1 MRKIFTLLT
10 MCLLASS
17 AWAVDIVFDATVD
30 VGTGS
35 STAGEF
41 TIVKDGITVH
51 VEQGVANGTHYRFY
65 KGKKVTITSEI
76 GAMTKIVFDCVG
88 AGNDQYGS
96 GGFTSEPGDYVPDE
110 KLGIWTNAGASQV
123 VFTATNFQVRATKI
137 TVTVGGEVG
146 QWTPRITPASGVYY
160 EPVQVSMRCYIP
172 GAKIYYT
179 TDGSDPTTSSTL
191 YTGPFVLNS
200 NTIVKAISELD
211 GVESDVVSA
220 EYIIIDGVYLVD
232 NNLYITSS
240 VTSVKGL
247 QVNPSAIY
255 SFAAVPPECDE
266 NTFLGYGATLH
277 MPSASYGAYFTAD
290 YWCNFAYMYNDA
302 VAPTGVTIS
311 NTSVEL
317 IRGNTCGLSATVSPN
332 NASLRTVQWSS
343 TDVSIATVNNSG
355 MVTAMAAGECDIVV
369 TCLDKQAVCHVAVLD
384 PISVTLDQTEVTI
397 EQTQQVTLTA
407 TIYPEGSA
415 GQSVSWS
422 TTDSSVATVNNGV
435 VTGVGIGECDI
446 IASYL
451 DKQAVCHVT
460 VVPATIYI
468 TLDKHEAKLLPN
480 HALTITPSMTPL
492 STDLK
497 VSSSNPEVAAARLM
511 NGVVQVVGLAEGTTR
526 IVVSS
531 VDGQAVPDT
540 CLVTVYTENGDVNC
554 DGFVNI
560 ADVTD
565 LIDYLLSGNDD
576 SVSQTNTDC
585 DKDGSVNIADVTA
598 LIDYLL
604 MGHWPWD
611 APVYEAFTVNGVTFK
626 MVAVEGGTF
635 TMGATAEQGSDA
647 LAIEKPAHQVTLSS
661 YSIGE
666 TEVTQALWVAVMG
679 SNPSYFSPRNS
690 YTENLQRPVE
700 YVSWND
706 CQTFI
711 SRLNELTGKTF
722 RLPTE
727 AEWEYAA
734 RGGNRSQGY
743 KYAGSNDINTVAWYW
758 FNIPSQSSGTE
769 GYGTQAVATK
779 APNELGLYDMS
790 GNVWEWCQDWY
801 GSYSSESQTNPT
813 GPTSGSYRVF
823 RGGGWTNDAEYCR
836 VSDRPCNYPT
846 CTFEF
851 LGLRL
856 AL

>member
-1 MRKIFTLLT
+1 MRKIVILLI
-10 MCLLASS
+10 MCLLAST

-41 TIVKDGITVH
+41 VIEKDGITVQ
-51 VEQGVANGTHYRFY
+51 VEQGVATGQHYRFY
-65 KGKKVTITSEI
+65 KNKTVTVTSTIGSIT
-76 GAMTKIVFDCVG
+76 GIVFTCVG
-88 AGNDQYGS
+88 ANDAQYGPA
-96 GGFTSEPGDYVPDE
+96 GFTCEGYSYYDN
-110 KLGIWTNAGASQV
+110 LGIWTGGEEQV
-123 VFTATNFQVRATKI
+123 VFTTSVAQVRATKI
-137 TVTVGGEVG
+137 VVTVGGGVG
-146 QWTPRITPASGVYY
+146 LMAPRITPASGTYY
-160 EPVQVSMRCYIP
+160 GPVQVSMRCYTA

-179 TDGSDPTTSSTL
+179 IDGSVPTTNSTL
-191 YTGPFVLNS
+191 YTAPFILNN
-200 NTIVKAISELD
+200 NTTVKAISELD
-211 GVESDVVSA
+211 GVVSDIVTA
-220 EYIIIDGVYLVD
+220 EYVVFDGVYLVD
-232 NNLYITSS
+232 NILYITSG

-247 QVNPSAIY
+247 QVNPNAIY

-266 NTFLGYGATLH
+266 NTFLGYNAVLHVPAT
-277 MPSASYGAYFTAD
+277 SFTDYFMAD
-290 YWCNFAYMYNDA
+290 YWCNFADIRNDA
-302 VAPTGVTIS
+302 IEPANIS
-311 NTSVEL
+311 LNSYEAEMTM
-317 IRGNTCGLSATVSPN
+317 GNTMTLTATVSPN
-332 NASLRTVQWSS
+332 NATPNTVVWTTSNPQVAVV
-343 TDVSIATVNNSG
+343 DNGV
-355 MVTAMAAGECDIVV
+355 VTAIGKGECDIVAN
-369 TCLDKQAVCHVAVLD
+369 CL
-384 PISVTLDQTEVTI
+384 
-397 EQTQQVTLTA
+397 
-407 TIYPEGSA
+407 
-415 GQSVSWS
+415 
-422 TTDSSVATVNNGV
+422 NM
-435 VTGVGIGECDI
+435 
-446 IASYL
+446 
-451 DKQAVCHVT
+451 QAVCHVT
-460 VVPATIYI
+460 VVEATIQI
-468 TLDKHEAKLLPN
+468 TLDKHEARVLPN
-480 HALTITPSMTPL
+480 HMITLTPTMSPSETA
-492 STDLK
+492 LK
-497 VSSSNPEVAAARLM
+497 VTSSDPDVAVARLL
-511 NGVVQVVGLAEGTTR
+511 NGVVQVAGRSEGTTMV
-526 IVVSS
+526 IVSS
-531 VDGQAVPDT
+531 VDGTAIPDT
-540 CLVTVYTENGDVNC
+540 CMVTVYTENGDVNC

-576 SVSQTNTDC
+576 SVSQTNADC

-626 MVAVEGGTF
+626 MLAVEGGAF
-635 TMGATAEQGSDA
+635 AMGATAEQGSDA

-743 KYAGSNDINTVAWYW
+743 KYAGGNDINTVAWYW